1 MEKAFYFFLDYI
13 YIGLT
18 QFSLLPRHAN
28 MHIDLVVDFIN
39 LGIAK
44 RLWPQDALRTLY
56 SDLHDT

>member
-1 MEKAFYFFLDYI
+1 MEKAFYLFLD

-18 QFSLLPRHAN
+18 QFSLLPRHVN

-44 RLWPQDALRTLY
+44 RLWLQDALRTLY